1 MSTSSL
7 PPTSLPSSP
16 SRALPKAAPG
26 VPGLGPSPIRTAY
39 TTVTD
44 RLRKAIIA
52 GELPGGTRLVQ
63 AELAQSLSVS
73 VTPVREALRNL
84 MSEGLVDYSPFHGAT
99 VHQTSRA
106 ELEDIYELR
115 SVLIPLA
122 VREGVKNITRAELDA
137 AEQLAHQMAAETDPI
152 GWVELNREFHKV
164 FYVASRRPKVYE
176 LLVTLADLSS
186 LYVGLSISGD
196 AERRA
201 RGDDDHLEIVQAYRA
216 TDLDAATRIT
226 LAHNLDTLEVAR
238 AMLDETGGGSTS
250 VASGD

>member
-1 MSTSSL
+1 MSSSSL
-7 PPTSLPSSP
+7 PKAVVNK
-16 SRALPKAAPG
+16 ALG
-26 VPGLGPSPIRTAY
+26 VPALGPSPIRTAY

-44 RLRKAIIA
+44 RLRKAIIS
-52 GELPGGTRLVQ
+52 GELAGGTRLVQ
-63 AELAQSLSVS
+63 TELAQSLSVS

-99 VHQTSRA
+99 VHRTSRA

-122 VREGVKNITRAELDA
+122 VREGINNITADELDT
-137 AEQLAHQMAAETDPI
+137 AEELARRMEAEADPI
-152 GWVELNREFHKV
+152 AWVELNREFHKV
-164 FYVASRRPKVYE
+164 FYVASQRPKVYE

-201 RGDDDHLEIVQAYRA
+201 RGDDDHAKIIRTYRA
-216 TDLDAATRIT
+216 GDVKAATEIT
-226 LAHNLDTLEVAR
+226 LVHNLDTLEVAR
-238 AMLDETGGGSTS
+238 AMLDEAAGGRSDK
-250 VASGD
+250 AAEI

>member
-1 MSTSSL
+1 M
-7 PPTSLPSSP
+7 
-16 SRALPKAAPG
+16 
-26 VPGLGPSPIRTAY
+26 
-39 TTVTD
+39 TD

-52 GELPGGTRLVQ
+52 GELSGGTRLVQ
-63 AELAQSLSVS
+63 AELAQRLGVS

-84 MSEGLVDYSPFHGAT
+84 MSEGLVDYSPFQGAT
-99 VHQTSRA
+99 VHKTSRA

-122 VREGVKNITRAELDA
+122 VREGVKNITAEELDS
-137 AEQLAHQMAAETDPI
+137 AEQLAHRMESENDPI
-152 GWVELNREFHKV
+152 AWVELNREFHKV

-201 RGDDDHLEIVQAYRA
+201 RGDDDHVEILRTYCAGDVE
-216 TDLDAATRIT
+216 AATKVT

-238 AMLDETGGGSTS
+238 DMVDGAAPPTGPTR
-250 VASGD
+250 

>member
-1 MSTSSL
+1 MSASSL
-7 PPTSLPSSP
+7 PSLPSRP
-16 SRALPKAAPG
+16 VPKAAPG

-122 VREGVKNITRAELDA
+122 VREGVKNITVAELDA
-137 AEQLAHQMAAETDPI
+137 AEQLARQMEAETDPI

-196 AERRA
+196 AKRRA
-201 RGDDDHLEIVQAYRA
+201 RGDDDHLEIVRAYRA
-216 TDLDAATRIT
+216 TDLDAATKIT

-238 AMLDETGGGSTS
+238 AMLGEIDGGSTS

>member
-1 MSTSSL
+1 M
-7 PPTSLPSSP
+7 PTSPLSSP
-16 SRALPKAAPG
+16 SPPRPVPKPAPG

-44 RLRKAIIA
+44 RLRKAIIS
-52 GELPGGTRLVQ
+52 GELSGGTRLVQ

-106 ELEDIYELR
+106 ELEDVYELR

-122 VREGVKNITRAELDA
+122 VREGIKNITTAELES
-137 AEQLAHQMAAETDPI
+137 AEQLAHQMEAETDPI

-196 AERRA
+196 AARRA
-201 RGDDDHLEIVQAYRA
+201 RGDDDHLEIIRAYRA
-216 TDLDAATRIT
+216 KDLDAATKIT
-226 LAHNLDTLEVAR
+226 LVHNLDTLEVAR
-238 AMLDETGGGSTS
+238 AMLDENDEQSTS
-250 VASGD
+250 VLSTD